1 MEKRKKRKERCKM
14 EDERSAAPRPYSGV
28 NTFAEEVGKDVS
40 GGSRLLDFLS
50 GIEPG
55 PAD

>member
-1 MEKRKKRKERCKM
+1 MEKRKKRKERCRM

-28 NTFAEEVGKDVS
+28 NAFAEEVGKDVS